1 MADVETKSRRETAD
15 ESSAA
20 VRAPEPPVRE
30 TPRRRLRIFPLLI
43 TLATVALL
51 QQMRRDGEAPLE
63 HMQASMVLATEHG
76 FPYLRAVGIVLQGW
90 ALTRGGQVAEGIV
103 QMREGLDELRAMGAE
118 VLRPYL
124 LALLAEVYGSSGQ
137 IEAGL
142 GVLEEALVTAEN
154 HTERFNEADLHRL
167 KGELLLRQCGEAGVE
182 AEACFQRAL
191 DIARHQQAKSLELRA
206 AMSLARLWQQQS
218 KRDDARQLLAEVYGW
233 FTEGF
238 DTADL
243 QEAKALLDA
252 LC

>member
-1 MADVETKSRRETAD
+1 
-15 ESSAA
+15 
-20 VRAPEPPVRE
+20 
-30 TPRRRLRIFPLLI
+30 
-43 TLATVALL
+43 
-51 QQMRRDGEAPLE
+51 
-63 HMQASMVLATEHG
+63 
-76 FPYLRAVGIVLQGW
+76 
-90 ALTRGGQVAEGIV
+90 
-103 QMREGLDELRAMGAE
+103 MREGLAELRAMGAE

-124 LALLAEVYGSSGQ
+124 LALLAEVCGSSGQ

-154 HTERFNEADLHRL
+154 HAERFHEADLYRL
-167 KGELLLRQCGEAGVE
+167 KGDLLLRQCGEAGCK

-191 DIARHQQAKSLELRA
+191 DVARHQQAKSLELRA
-206 AMSLARLWQQQS
+206 ATSLARLWQQQG

-243 QEAKALLDA
+243 QEAQALLEA